1 MGFDPVVKK
10 FFGKSTEPTDFSFK
24 SSFKPREVPHKVFNR
39 YVSNQS
45 ITGFIVL
52 GSNLI
57 AYSWHL
63 CRPAFAHFQV
73 SYFLHHK
80 MHLGSNLPTI

>member
-1 MGFDPVVKK
+1 MVFDPLVKK
-10 FFGKSTEPTDFSFK
+10 FFGKSTEPTDFSFR
-24 SSFKPREVPHKVFNR
+24 SSFNLREVSHKVFNG

-57 AYSWHL
+57 ADSWNL

-80 MHLGSNLPTI
+80 MHPGSDLPTI